1 VIGSPQRRGISRL
14 PTIAIPIAGAT
25 LILAGCGGNHNVL
38 HAESHAEHRI
48 SLLFWIMMIGSF
60 VALGVVAVFLLL
72 GWVRRH
78 REGLPGGGG
87 EKTGAALVVV
97 LGVAVPIVVLSVLFW
112 YSDVEVIDST
122 TPPAAASTSLTVEV
136 TGHQWFWEVRY
147 PGTSAVTANEIHIPV
162 HTRVNLVAK
171 TADVIHSFWVPEL
184 NRKIDMIPGRSNRI
198 LLDVD
203 RVGVYR
209 GQCSEFC
216 GLQHA
221 HMAMLVFADPP
232 DVFRRWLAHMAQPAA
247 APPTAAD
254 RRGRDVFLSQ
264 ACSGCHAIRGTKAEG
279 TVGPDLTHLQT
290 RTTLAADTIPNSKSD
305 LGNWVLDPQHVKP
318 GNKMPALP
326 LAGAQFQDLLAY
338 LESLR

>member
-1 VIGSPQRRGISRL
+1 VTGSRHRRGGLRL
-14 PTIAIPIAGAT
+14 LSIAIPIAGTA
-25 LILAGCGGNHNVL
+25 LLLAGCGGSHDVL
-38 HAESHAEHRI
+38 HAESHQEHRI
-48 SLLFWIMMIGSF
+48 STLFWVLAIGSF
-60 VALGVVAVFLLL
+60 IGLGVVAFFLLL

-87 EKTGAALVVV
+87 DKAGAGLVVV
-97 LGVAVPIVVLSVLFW
+97 LGVAIPILVLSALFW
-112 YSDVEVIDST
+112 YSDVDVIDST
-122 TPPAAASTSLTVEV
+122 SPPAAASTSMTVEV
-136 TGHQWFWEVRY
+136 IGHQWFWEVRY

-162 HTRVNLVAK
+162 HTRVNLVAT

-184 NRKIDMIPGRSNRI
+184 NRKIDMIPGQQNRI

-221 HMAMLVFADPP
+221 HMAMLVFADAP

-247 APPTAAD
+247 EPRTASE
-254 RRGRDVFLSQ
+254 RRGRAVFLSQ

-279 TVGPDLTHLQT
+279 RVGPDLTHLQT
-290 RTTLAADTIPNSKSD
+290 RTTLAAVTIPNRKGD
-305 LGNWVLDPQHVKP
+305 LAGWVLDPQHVKP

-326 LAGAQFQDLLAY
+326 LKGPDFQDLLDY
-338 LESLR
+338 LEVLR